1 MTVSDME
8 YAQCMRHVL
17 TAVDSSDLVALLEQ
31 TRLSS
36 EELAVNADS
45 EAAGQALHLR
55 ILYCMH
61 TCTYNYVD
69 GDAHYIHTMYMG
81 LYNVFEMY

>member
-1 MTVSDME
+1 MYMCIHVTCFFSLVSVWWLDMD

-36 EELAVNADS
+36 EELAESADK
-45 EAAGQALHLR
+45 EAAGLAAQLL
-55 ILYCMH
+55 L
-61 TCTYNYVD
+61 
-69 GDAHYIHTMYMG
+69 
-81 LYNVFEMY
+81 

>member
-1 MTVSDME
+1 MYIVTCFFFPSLVSVWWLDMD

-36 EELAVNADS
+36 KELAESADK
-45 EAAGQALHLR
+45 EAAGLAVH
-55 ILYCMH
+55 H
-61 TCTYNYVD
+61 TYMYN
-69 GDAHYIHTMYMG
+69 IM
-81 LYNVFEMY
+81 